1 MAKLWGNGLGD
12 LGPSVDLL
20 VENPTYGAQ
29 INVTAQFNQPITDFN
44 ASTDLEFTG
53 LTLQSSSSDSESNV
67 SAYTLVFQ
75 PTNLAEGNFTIK
87 LKANSVTD
95 VYGMKNIEFSQG
107 IDFRPHRIKESNLG
121 LWWELNEG
129 TGNIA
134 KDPAS

>member
-1 MAKLWGNGLGD
+1 M
-12 LGPSVDLL
+12 
-20 VENPTYGAQ
+20 
-29 INVTAQFNQPITDFN
+29 
-44 ASTDLEFTG
+44 
-53 LTLQSSSSDSESNV
+53 

-95 VYGMKNIEFSQG
+95 VYGMKNIEFIQE

-129 TGNIA
+129 TGNKAYDSSIDF
-134 KDPAS
+134 DPSWTPATLRSQTLIWLDASDSAYYRRKLGNA